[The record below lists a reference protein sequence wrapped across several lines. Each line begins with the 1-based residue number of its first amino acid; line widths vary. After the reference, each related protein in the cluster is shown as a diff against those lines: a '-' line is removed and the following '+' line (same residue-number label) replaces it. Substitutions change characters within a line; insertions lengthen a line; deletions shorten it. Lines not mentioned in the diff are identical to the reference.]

1 MSRKWVLTVAGF
13 SLGAAS
19 FLAFRSFLIN
29 PRGFRLRPRWNLL
42 LARAWTSCERGDRC
56 DIDKQMSALGGL
68 NLVAQNVRP
77 RPK

>member
-42 LARAWTSCERGDRC
+42 LARAWTSCKRANNCEN
-56 DIDKQMSALGGL
+56 QVSASKGQLE
-68 NLVAQNVRP
+68 VAPNMRP
-77 RPK
+77 RP